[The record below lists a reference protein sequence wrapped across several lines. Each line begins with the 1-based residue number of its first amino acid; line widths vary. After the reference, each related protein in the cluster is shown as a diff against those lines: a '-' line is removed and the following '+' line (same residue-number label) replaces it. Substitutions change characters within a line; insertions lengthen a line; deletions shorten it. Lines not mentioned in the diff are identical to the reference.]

1 MNAIEVRNL
10 TKSYGKQVVLNNLNL
25 DIPTGSIFGLLG
37 PNGAGKTTF
46 IRIINQIILA
56 DRGEVLLNG
65 NPINRRDISKIG
77 YMPEE
82 RGLYTKMKVGDLLIY
97 LSKLKGM
104 NSKNSKE
111 QINALLREFEIF
123 NWWNRKI
130 EQLSKGMQQKIQF
143 IVAIMHDPGLI
154 ILDEPFTGFDPINTD
169 LITQKILDLNKKGVT
184 FMLSTHRMETVEELC
199 THIALIDKA
208 NKLLDG
214 KVSDIKNRFKSGLYE
229 ICFINNGNQLNSIPG
244 LFEIKGLIESESA
257 GIITA
262 TIKLEQEKSIN
273 DVLKIIIDK
282 IEIRSMN
289 EVIPHIHDIF
299 ISQVKLMENV

>member
-10 TKSYGKQVVLNNLNL
+10 TKSFGKQVVLNNLDL
-25 DIPTGSIFGLLG
+25 DIPTGCIFGLLG

-46 IRIINQIILA
+46 IRIVNQIILA

-65 NPINRRDISKIG
+65 RPLNRMDISKIG

-82 RGLYTKMKVGDLLIY
+82 RGLYTKMKVGELLIY

-111 QINALLREFEIF
+111 QIRGLLHEFEIY

-143 IVAIMHDPGLI
+143 IVAIMHNPELI

-169 LITQKILDLNKKGVT
+169 LITQKILDLNNKGVT

-199 THIALIDKA
+199 THIALINKA

-214 KVSDIKNRFKSGLYE
+214 KVSDIKNRFKT
-229 ICFINNGNQLNSIPG
+229 G
-244 LFEIKGLIESESA
+244 LFEISFLHNENELNAMPGIFQITGLKEPDGS

-262 TIKLEQEKSIN
+262 TLKLESGKSIN
-273 DVLKIIIDK
+273 DVIKLIIDK
-282 IEIRSMN
+282 IEIRSIN

-299 ISQVKLMENV
+299 ISQVKLMGDE

>member
-1 MNAIEVRNL
+1 MNSIEVRKL
-10 TKSYGKQVVLNNLNL
+10 TKTYGKQVVLNNLDL
-25 DIPTGSIFGLLG
+25 QIPKGSIFGLLG

-46 IRIINQIILA
+46 IRIVNQIILA
-56 DRGEVLLNG
+56 DSGEVFLNDH
-65 NPINRRDISKIG
+65 PINRLDISKIG

-104 NSKNSKE
+104 NSKDSKE
-111 QINALLREFEIF
+111 QIKSLLHEFEIF

-143 IVAIMHDPGLI
+143 IVAIMHNPELI

-169 LITQKILDLNKKGVT
+169 LITQKILDLNKNGVT

-199 THIALIDKA
+199 TDIALIDKA

-214 KVSDIKNRFKSGLYE
+214 KVSDIKNRFKTGLYE
-229 ICFINNGNQLNSIPG
+229 ICFANNDYQLKSLPG
-244 LFEIKGLIESESA
+244 IFEITGQKVVVSSGLN
-257 GIITA
+257 TA
-262 TIKLEQEKSIN
+262 TIKLESGKNIN
-273 DVLKIIIDK
+273 DVLKMIIDN
-282 IEIRSMN
+282 IELKSVN

-299 ISQVKLMENV
+299 ISQVKLMGDE

>member
-10 TKSYGKQVVLNNLNL
+10 TKTYGKQVVLNNLDL
-25 DIPTGSIFGLLG
+25 EIPSGSIFGLLG

-56 DRGEVLLNG
+56 DRGEILLNG
-65 NPINRRDISKIG
+65 HPINRMDISKIG

-82 RGLYTKMKVGDLLIY
+82 RGLYTKMKVGEVLIY

-111 QINALLREFEIF
+111 QIKGLLQEFEIL

-143 IVAIMHDPGLI
+143 IVAIMHDPELI

-214 KVSDIKNRFKSGLYE
+214 KVYDIKNRFKSGLYE
-229 ICFINNGNQLNSIPG
+229 ISYLNNGSQLNSLTGI
-244 LFEIKGLIESESA
+244 FEITGQKEPDNS

-262 TIKLEQEKSIN
+262 TLKLESGKSIN

-282 IEIRSMN
+282 IELRSMN

-299 ISQVKLMENV
+299 ISQVKLMGDE